1 MGSGWGSGSGWGC
14 VRRRKRVPFIPLQC
28 VTPTFAGSIRTSA
41 VSVPVPASKPVLG
54 LQGQRSVGGREVRR
68 GKLAA
73 AQAAAGQGSARPWAL
88 APVQSDP
95 PRLLIILPC
104 LHLRPCGPPG
114 REQTRVLPWPSVGL
128 GLAAPRLASQDALGL
143 RERCGRT
150 CQATMKRLSLD
161 SNYLHINS
169 HHFCTIVTA
178 DISKT
183 C

>member
-68 GKLAA
+68 GQLAA

-95 PRLLIILPC
+95 PRLLIILP
-104 LHLRPCGPPG
+104 LPSPPALRPSREGADPSAALAICGPRAGGPTPG
-114 REQTRVLPWPSVGL
+114 QSGCPWPAGEVWKDLPGHDETL
-128 GLAAPRLASQDALGL
+128 EPR
-143 RERCGRT
+143 
-150 CQATMKRLSLD
+150 
-161 SNYLHINS
+161 
-169 HHFCTIVTA
+169 F
-178 DISKT
+178 
-183 C
+183 